1 MAQKSTKTAAKVAA
15 KRTRKEAGVLS
26 TQQEEFCQLYVTGGL
41 TATGCAI
48 KAGYSAKTARA
59 QASQL
64 LTRLNIQERIDQLRA
79 EAQTVRTLTRKRIR
93 ELRASIAERGS
104 HSEALT
110 AMRDEEKA
118 MGWQAPDKIDV
129 THDVTIKWG
138 G

>member
-1 MAQKSTKTAAKVAA
+1 MAKQSTKTAPKVAA
-15 KRTRKEAGVLS
+15 KRTRKEAGLLNPKE
-26 TQQEEFCQLYVTGGL
+26 EEFCQLYVSGGL

-48 KAGYSAKTARA
+48 KAGYAPKSAKVTASR
-59 QASQL
+59 L
-64 LTRLNIQERIDQLRA
+64 LTKPNLQARIDQLRA